1 MSIELPPQASKAG
14 LNPRKMYDESQ
25 MVRRVRAYLAKM
37 PVIRDEE
44 QLHKM
49 SLEVEPPPQTATTNA
64 IPHATSSTSIKSG
77 LSGQV

>member
-1 MSIELPPQASKAG
+1 
-14 LNPRKMYDESQ
+14 MYDESQ

-49 SLEVEPPPQTATTNA
+49 SLEVEPPPQTA
-64 IPHATSSTSIKSG
+64 STMQPSVSIKSG
-77 LSGQV
+77 LSGQVRMA

>member
-1 MSIELPPQASKAG
+1 MNCPQASKAG

-49 SLEVEPPPQTATTNA
+49 SLEVEPPPQTSTT
-64 IPHATSSTSIKSG
+64 IQPSVSIKSG
-77 LSGQV
+77 LSGQVRMA

>member
-1 MSIELPPQASKAG
+1 
-14 LNPRKMYDESQ
+14 MYDESQ

-49 SLEVEPPPQTATTNA
+49 SLEVEPPPQTAA
-64 IPHATSSTSIKSG
+64 STMQPSVSIKSG
-77 LSGQV
+77 LSGQVRNDGLECLIN